1 MKTYKLEEISAGMK
15 FTEPVYVDEE
25 SLLVPAKVD
34 IKEKDLER
42 LRRWGI
48 EEVLSDGDIIT
59 PSREAEH
66 NSPEKEGLSDASD
79 EYIKAIGFIDEV
91 FIALQEGDKP
101 DKALIEEV
109 VNDLYQLLMERP
121 DELLGPMFQ
130 PVSSQHY
137 LSQGAVNC
145 LILSFLMGRRLKLP
159 NHQLANLAVA
169 SLLHDSGMMRLPKKI
184 LEKSGKLTEDELRTI
199 KAHPVY
205 SFKII
210 TSELGYS
217 EEVGKTALFHHERW
231 DGKGYPKKLKEKNI
245 PLTSRILSVVDAY
258 EAMVSERPYRNSMI
272 GYRAMRQILNDNS
285 RRFDAD
291 ILKIFIK
298 SMGIYPV
305 GSFVVLNDGSIGR
318 VMENYREIPLR
329 PVIRVLVNASGTH
342 VEESKQK
349 TVDLTEES
357 SLFIIKAISAKELKE
372 IYQEA

>member
-1 MKTYKLEEISAGMK
+1 MKTFKLDEISAGMK
-15 FTEPVYVDEE
+15 FTEPVYVDDE
-25 SLLVPAKVD
+25 SLLVPAKVE

-42 LRRWGI
+42 LHRWGI
-48 EEVLSDGDIIT
+48 EEVYSDGDIIV
-59 PSREAEH
+59 PG
-66 NSPEKEGLSDASD
+66 KEGGNTPDTEGMSDASD
-79 EYIKAIGFIDEV
+79 DYIEAIGYIDEV
-91 FIALQEGDKP
+91 FMDLQEGNKP

-109 VNDLYQLLMERP
+109 VNNLYQLLMERP

-130 PVSSQHY
+130 PVSSRHY

-169 SLLHDSGMMRLPKKI
+169 SLLHDSGMMRIPKKI
-184 LEKSGKLTEDELRTI
+184 LEKSGKLTDEELKTV

-210 TSELGYS
+210 TGELGYS

-231 DGKGYPKKLKEKNI
+231 DGKGYPKRLKEKSI

-305 GSFVVLNDGSIGR
+305 GSFVVLNNGSIGR
-318 VMENYREIPLR
+318 VTENHREIPLR
-329 PVIRVLVNASGTH
+329 PVVRVLVNEAGKH

-349 TVDLTEES
+349 IVDLTEES